1 MRASPGPQDAPA
13 SQAPLLVAIHGW
25 MLSARLWDPLRSRLE
40 PSWSLW
46 CPDLP
51 GFGECPRPRELQP
64 SLASYGRWLA
74 AESQRQARG
83 RPIVLMGHSLGG
95 SVALHAA
102 PLLGSQLAAMVQ
114 IGSGGGVYQPRPFAR
129 VRQGGALF
137 LRLRPRW
144 LGSWAA
150 ESPWRGPLL
159 AETRAAR
166 GLLVASTHRGA
177 VRQLPVLTAG
187 LKVPSL
193 WIVGERDRVME
204 PRYVRHLASFA
215 PDHQLELI
223 SKGGHLPMS
232 QNPEVLARLLLDWL
246 HSIGLGPGPA
256 P

>member
-1 MRASPGPQDAPA
+1 
-13 SQAPLLVAIHGW
+13 
-25 MLSARLWDPLRSRLE
+25 MLSGRLWDPLRCRLE
-40 PSWSLW
+40 PTWDLW

-51 GFGECPRPRELQP
+51 GFGECPRPRQLQP
-64 SLASYGRWLA
+64 NLAGYGRWLA
-74 AESQRQARG
+74 AECQHQARG
-83 RPIVLMGHSLGG
+83 RKIVLMGHSLGG

-129 VRQGGALF
+129 VRRGGALF
-137 LRLRPRW
+137 LRLRPDW
-144 LGSWAA
+144 LGPWAA
-150 ESPWRGPLL
+150 QSPWRGPLL
-159 AETRAAR
+159 ADKRAAR

-177 VRQLPVLTAG
+177 VRQLPVLTAA

-223 SKGGHLPMS
+223 GKGGHLPMRE
-232 QNPEVLARLLLDWL
+232 NPEALASVVETWL
-246 HSIGLGPGPA
+246 HEIGLEPDP
-256 P
+256 PI